1 MHMQV
6 KADYTKHVWHK
17 TRYGQLSE
25 GNHGH
30 CGIQMTD
37 HAYGLFL
44 DQELVPCPTHL
55 VVVVLVV
62 GRCFSKKLKVPT
74 FQIGRG

>member
-6 KADYTKHVWHK
+6 KADYTKHIWHK

-44 DQELVPCPTHL
+44 DQELVPCRYSSCCCCSCCWAML
-55 VVVVLVV
+55 
-62 GRCFSKKLKVPT
+62 FKKA
-74 FQIGRG
+74 